1 MTKDYNGHTLRYKD
15 SEGNWHDIP
24 VLYQTMY
31 EAYRSYCIANNIAYV
46 SQAVYCQALV
56 DIVKLADTVSE
67 QGIVSVENGGT
78 GASNVKAARTNLG
91 VYSKDETEELVKK
104 AIYGDSTQEEE
115 AGEDSLIARVKNL
128 ETQLTALSTALNKRI
143 DGISLQSLGLTA
155 GSGDP
160 GANTP
165 GSVYFKII

>member
-1 MTKDYNGHTLRYKD
+1 MAEQYTGYTLRFKD
-15 SEGNWHDIP
+15 AEGNWHDIP

-31 EAYRSYCIANNIAYV
+31 DTYKTYCEARNIQPITQDEYCL
-46 SQAVYCQALV
+46 ALV
-56 DIVKLADTVSE
+56 DIVKLANTISE
-67 QGIVSVENGGT
+67 SGIVTIDKGGT
-78 GASNVKAARTNLG
+78 GAFNAEDARTNLD

-128 ETQLTALSTALNKRI
+128 ETQLAALSTALNKRI